1 MSQSVLTPLTK
12 REEEVLELVIS
23 GLTNKQISDKLTIT
37 VGTVK
42 THVKSLLDKR
52 CCANRT
58 ELAWAEIK
66 TAKEEIRALKE
77 EISRLTLQLK

>member
-1 MSQSVLTPLTK
+1 MSQSVITPLTK

-58 ELAWAEIK
+58 ELAWAEI
-66 TAKEEIRALKE
+66 RALRE
-77 EISRLTLQLK
+77 EISRLTLQIK